1 MSTPH
6 LLRCVFYTS
15 LEILPIPPSAERFA
29 ISLSN
34 PRIAHHLQL
43 YHMYGDAKP
52 IHSRFKSTVMIF
64 LSLTVSTRYLK
75 VCATRPPFEGITGY
89 GLIPSASICVT
100 LTRELHV
107 STALRPASL
116 PPGVGAELTEIRSS
130 GRGLVDEADILE
142 IRPHRVVAR

>member
-1 MSTPH
+1 MNTPH
-6 LLRCVFYTS
+6 LLQYVFYTS
-15 LEILPIPPSAERFA
+15 LEILLTPPSAERFA

-34 PRIAHHLQL
+34 PRTAHHLQL

-52 IHSRFKSTVMIF
+52 IHSRFKSTAMIF
-64 LSLTVSTRYLK
+64 LSLTVSTRYSK
-75 VCATRPPFEGITGY
+75 VCATRPPFERITGY

-116 PPGVGAELTEIRSS
+116 PPGVGAELTKMRSS
-130 GRGLVDEADILE
+130 RRGLVDEADILE
-142 IRPHRVVAR
+142 ICPHGVMAW